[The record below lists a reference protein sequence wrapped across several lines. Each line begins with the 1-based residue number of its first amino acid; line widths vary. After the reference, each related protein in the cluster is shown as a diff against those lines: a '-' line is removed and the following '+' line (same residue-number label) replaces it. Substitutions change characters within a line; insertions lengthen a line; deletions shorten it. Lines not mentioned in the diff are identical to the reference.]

1 MSVNIRDI
9 QHFMYCPR
17 RFALLSINRDWAE
30 NVFVVKADIMHE
42 NVHSG
47 RHEVKNSKRIELS
60 SVTVYNDELDI
71 FGVTDCIEF
80 VKNDNG
86 VYIEYLNGK
95 YDIKIIEYK
104 PTSPKN
110 GEIRETDAIQVFAQ
124 KLCVDWM
131 WGCESEGFIYYSD
144 TRKRVKLPFDI
155 EYGDYLA
162 KTKAQSKTRGN
173 VLLRKAQFERLS
185 GDNTLLIQNTIA
197 AKLANTKSV
206 VKRTL
211 RDYPYTDDDGDL
223 SKCLEQLDKRI
234 GEVYDETDPDTL
246 RGIEGLGAKAYLT
259 DLYYSRKMIFI
270 SV

>member
-42 NVHSG
+42 YVHSG
-47 RHEVKNSKRIELS
+47 RHEIKNSKRIELS

-86 VYIEYLNGK
+86 VCIEYLNGK
-95 YDIKIIEYK
+95 YDIKVIEYK

-131 WGCESEGFIYYSD
+131 WGCDCEGYIYYSD
-144 TRKRVKLPFDI
+144 TRKRVKLPFDG
-155 EYGDYLA
+155 EYGEYFS
-162 KTKAQSKTRGN
+162 KTKSLINSMTECIQSSQIPPRTRGQKCGGCSIKDLCMPK
-173 VLLRKAQFERLS
+173 VRKY
-185 GDNTLLIQNTIA
+185 
-197 AKLANTKSV
+197 SV
-206 VKRTL
+206 
-211 RDYPYTDDDGDL
+211 RDEIM
-223 SKCLEQLDKRI
+223 K
-234 GEVYDETDPDTL
+234 
-246 RGIEGLGAKAYLT
+246 EG
-259 DLYYSRKMIFI
+259 
-270 SV
+270 V